1 VDSLVIC
8 ELNVLIFLVGITN
21 RINKEVMMGN
31 KLFSLEGKVAIVTG
45 ASKGLGKAIA
55 LGYGEAGA
63 KVVVAA
69 RTVEALEQVVADIEQ
84 TDGSGFAV
92 QCDVSKEEDLLNLV
106 AKTMERYGRVD
117 ILVNNAGIS
126 PWVTWSHEV
135 TSEMWSQMLQIN
147 LVAPFT
153 LAREVGKIMIKQKS
167 GRIINMASLGGLVGM
182 PGQVTYAATK
192 GGLLQITKTL
202 AVEWARHGITV
213 NALAPSILET
223 DLTEGVIQSEKHS
236 EPLLRRIP
244 MGAFGKAD
252 DVVGAAVYLA
262 SDSSSYVTG
271 TVLPIDGG
279 TLAC

>member
-1 VDSLVIC
+1 
-8 ELNVLIFLVGITN
+8 
-21 RINKEVMMGN
+21 MGKN
-31 KLFSLEGKVAIVTG
+31 LFSLEGKVAIVTG
-45 ASKGLGKAIA
+45 ASRGLGKAIA

-63 KVVVAA
+63 NVVVAA
-69 RTVEALEQVVADIEQ
+69 RNAEALEQVVADLEQ
-84 TDGSGFAV
+84 SAGGGFAV
-92 QCDVSKEEDLLNLV
+92 QCDVSQEQDLLNLV
-106 AKTMERYGRVD
+106 ARTMERYGRID

-135 TSEMWSQMLQIN
+135 TSDMWSKMLQIN
-147 LVAPFT
+147 LVAPFL
-153 LAREVGKIMIKQKS
+153 LAREVGKVMMQQKS
-167 GRIINMASLGGLVGM
+167 GRIINMASLGGLLGM

-192 GGLLQITKTL
+192 GGLLQVTKTL
-202 AVEWARHGITV
+202 AVEWAKYNITV

-223 DLTEGVIQSEKHS
+223 DLTEGVIQSDKHS
-236 EPLLRRIP
+236 KPLLQRIP
-244 MGAFGKAD
+244 KGTFGKSD